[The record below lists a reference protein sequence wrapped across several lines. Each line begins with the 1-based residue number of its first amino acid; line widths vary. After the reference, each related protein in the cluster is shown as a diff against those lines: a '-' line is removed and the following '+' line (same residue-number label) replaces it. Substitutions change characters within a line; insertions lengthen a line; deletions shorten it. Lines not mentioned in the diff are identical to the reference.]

1 MIGHLQAAMKRARGE
16 SAAFFDKCSIESILI
31 VGVVVVV
38 VALFVHITRVYLRAK
53 YAPSRDKKH
62 LS

>member
-31 VGVVVVV
+31 VGVVVV
-38 VALFVHITRVYLRAK
+38 ALFVHIPRVYLRAK

>member
-38 VALFVHITRVYLRAK
+38 ALLVHIPRVYLRAK